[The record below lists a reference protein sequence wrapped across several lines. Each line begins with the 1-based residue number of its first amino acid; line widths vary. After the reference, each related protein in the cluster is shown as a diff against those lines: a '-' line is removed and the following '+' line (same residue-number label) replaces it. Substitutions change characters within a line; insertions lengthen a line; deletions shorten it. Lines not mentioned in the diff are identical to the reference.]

1 MKLASR
7 LSLILIMLAALLYM
21 GNVCAA
27 ETRIGV
33 VDMAKLLQQSPQA
46 QTATTKMHQM
56 FDSRGKQLQS
66 EQDKIKNLQD
76 QINRN
81 GAVMTASQL
90 QNLQNQLDN
99 LQQDF
104 SRKQGD
110 LQADV
115 NTERNQELG
124 KIQQAILKAV
134 HEFAK
139 SQKYNL
145 IIGEGVFYAD
155 GTVDVTDQVLSQLQ
169 KDSKLPVGST
179 AGGGN

>member
-1 MKLASR
+1 MKLVSR
-7 LSLILIMLAALLYM
+7 LPIILMMMVTFLYF
-21 GNVCAA
+21 GSACAA
-27 ETRIGV
+27 EAKIGV

-46 QTATTKMHQM
+46 QAATAEMHRK
-56 FDSRGKQLQS
+56 FDSRGKELQS
-66 EQDKIKNLQD
+66 DQDKIKNLQD
-76 QINRN
+76 QISRN

-99 LQQDF
+99 LQQQF
-104 SRKQGD
+104 SRKQED

-155 GTVDVTDQVLSQLQ
+155 STVDVTDQVLSQLQ
-169 KDSKLPVGST
+169 KDTRAPAGST